1 MLEIESKYVQSG
13 TGIFDIAKSIIQK
26 SSNSAVAKKVLNSAT
41 AKNLKRS
48 VLNSTTA
55 KNLKRAADSAIGQE
69 IQKSVLSGITEAS
82 KSAAEGAFQKLGLP
96 ISKQLPISRKR
107 RRKVS
112 AKKKNNNSVKRRKT
126 GRGIVY
132 D

>member
-1 MLEIESKYVQSG
+1 MLEIEPKYLPSG
-13 TGIFDIAKSIIQK
+13 TGIFDIAKSLIQK
-26 SSNSAVAKKVLNSAT
+26 SSNSALAKKVLNSAT

-48 VLNSTTA
+48 VLNSATA
-55 KNLKRAADSAIGQE
+55 KNFKRAADSAIGQE
-69 IQKSVLSGITEAS
+69 IQRSVLSGITEAS

-96 ISKQLPISRKR
+96 VSTQPPVVSRKR

-112 AKKKNNNSVKRRKT
+112 TKKKNSVKKRKT

>member
-1 MLEIESKYVQSG
+1 MLEIEPKYLPSG
-13 TGIFDIAKSIIQK
+13 SGIFDIARSIIQK
-26 SSNSAVAKKVLNSAT
+26 SSNSALAKKLLNSAT
-41 AKNLKRS
+41 AKNLKRT
-48 VLNSTTA
+48 VLNSATA

-69 IQKSVLSGITEAS
+69 IKKSVLSGITEAS
-82 KSAAEGAFQKLGLP
+82 KGAAEGAFQKLGLP
-96 ISKQLPISRKR
+96 VSNQLPVSRKR

-112 AKKKNNNSVKRRKT
+112 TKKSGAKKRKK

>member
-1 MLEIESKYVQSG
+1 MLEIESKYTPSG
-13 TGIFDIAKSIIQK
+13 TGLFDIARSIIQK
-26 SSNSAVAKKVLNSAT
+26 SSKSALAKKVLSSAT
-41 AKNLKRS
+41 AKNLKHK
-48 VLNSTTA
+48 VLNSVTA

-69 IQKSVLSGITEAS
+69 IKKSVLSGLTEAS

-96 ISKQLPISRKR
+96 VSNQLPVSRKR

-112 AKKKNNNSVKRRKT
+112 QKRKGGVKRRKT